1 MQVNV
6 NLNFWRVL
14 SCDLRCRI
22 LSGMKAKLLL
32 AGLLLLPFWVGAQEL
47 PGLDP
52 ATGEPLIDAG
62 QSALQSLEA
71 LDRTLKLK
79 EEELTAKL
87 AELSAAEEE
96 SLREDLR
103 NQVRELRGEIEE
115 KRRPRRSVRFA
126 RCLPARWLN
135 CVTNKPG

>member
-14 SCDLRCRI
+14 SCDLRSRI

-87 AELSAAEEE
+87 AEFSAAEEE

-103 NQVRELRGEIEE
+103 NQVRELRGEIEK
-115 KRRPRRSVRFA
+115 KRRPPRSVRFA
-126 RCLPARWLN
+126 RRLPARWSN
-135 CVTNKPG
+135 CLTNKPG